1 MLMYF
6 IKGCKWKRYKQ
17 IEKIHIQRQACEIF
31 SGEKHFTK
39 RLKIVTVCSDPRV
52 GHPAS
57 F

>member
-31 SGEKHFTK
+31 SGEIHFTK

-52 GHPAS
+52 EHPAS